1 MNPITR
7 LGVFSTI
14 VFLLS
19 STGFAERRHRVF
31 TPQNRVVQSSSRVLY
46 SPYLFFPIGFRSSRE
61 DCKLA
66 ARQLGNSHFHY
77 GGAQFSNGTVSHG
90 FCFGARLKSAS
101 IPPATVTPPPQAP
114 PLQNKVATRQLSPEV
129 IWTRDDRTTP
139 ITENI
144 PAFTTAFQKLQEK
157 IKEST
162 DEPLDPGTAL
172 NYRCLGENR
181 RQEPTIFKPF
191 FSTSDG
197 VVNRPKLFEP
207 AAGAKE
213 LKFGDTL
220 LKKDDQLGG
229 YANSHV
235 YKGKQVLYESLSS
248 LQNHARDS
256 DTSKIPVTLDS
267 DVSSNMK
274 FFRTSS
280 GEQYALMHLTHK
292 FINRP
297 TTGAGEYFKDE
308 REEFCIYSKTPPS
321 GGDFQSEMLRLGL
334 K

>member
-1 MNPITR
+1 M
-7 LGVFSTI
+7 
-14 VFLLS
+14 
-19 STGFAERRHRVF
+19 
-31 TPQNRVVQSSSRVLY
+31 
-46 SPYLFFPIGFRSSRE
+46 
-61 DCKLA
+61 LA

-77 GGAQFSNGTVSHG
+77 GAAQFSNGTVSHG
-90 FCFGARLKSAS
+90 FCFGARLKSAI
-101 IPPATVTPPPQAP
+101 IPPAPVSSALQAP
-114 PLQNKVATRQLSPEV
+114 PLQNKAGVRQLSPDV

-139 ITENI
+139 ITENV
-144 PAFTTAFQKLQEK
+144 PAFSAAFQKMQEK

-162 DEPLDPGTAL
+162 DEPIDPGTAL

-181 RQEPTIFKPF
+181 RQEPTIFRPF
-191 FSTSDG
+191 FSTSG
-197 VVNRPKLFEP
+197 GTINRTKLFELAP
-207 AAGAKE
+207 GAKE

-229 YANSHV
+229 FANSQVH
-235 YKGKQVLYESLSS
+235 KGKQVLYESLSS

-267 DVSSNMK
+267 DVTSNMK

-280 GEQYALMHLTHK
+280 GEQYALLHMTHK
-292 FINRP
+292 FIQRP

-308 REEFCIYSKTPPS
+308 REEFCLYTKTPPG
-321 GGDFQSEMLRLGL
+321 GGDFRSEMARLGL